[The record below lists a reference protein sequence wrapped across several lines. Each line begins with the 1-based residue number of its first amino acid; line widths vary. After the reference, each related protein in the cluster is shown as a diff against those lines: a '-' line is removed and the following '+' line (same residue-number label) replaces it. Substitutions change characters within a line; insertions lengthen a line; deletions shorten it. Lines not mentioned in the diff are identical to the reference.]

1 MTSKPPPDTSETYA
15 LQGMPVHVYQTSGME
30 ERGGQKNPCE
40 GQADAY
46 SVLQSAKGLDAQEM
60 GDLMDKL
67 HAETEMSDT
76 ASTGVIV
83 SLAEARESTAAQRIF
98 DVTHGHRGDSH
109 FSIVL
114 VDKDM
119 NVRVSNILEA
129 LPDDGYSVTE
139 FGMLGGLGENNVH
152 SRQIVLQQG
161 EQAYLLVTT
170 DGYTDAYL
178 RHPAQQ
184 AQDLK
189 DWIKSHPEGGDLAAF
204 LTARSM
210 ALGAADNTTVIAT
223 HIGHDTQLKGAAV
236 VTAVFDGVGHSDDRV
251 SSHLARLMP
260 TEVPNAVEP
269 LPMRHERPDHIATRP
284 DDFQKLSYVKPSA
297 PAEIKRP
304 PAAPKA
310 AM

>member
-1 MTSKPPPDTSETYA
+1 M
-15 LQGMPVHVYQTSGME
+15 HVYQTSGME
-30 ERGGQKNPCE
+30 ERGGQKNPCD

-46 SVLQSAKGLDAQEM
+46 SVLQAAKGLDAQEM
-60 GDLMDKL
+60 GDLMNRL

-83 SLAEARESTAAQRIF
+83 SLSEARESTAEKRIF

-119 NVRVSNILEA
+119 NVRVNNILEA

-139 FGMLGGLGENNVH
+139 FGMLGGLDENNVH
-152 SRQIVLQQG
+152 SRQIILQEG
-161 EQAYLLVTT
+161 EQAYLLVAT

-178 RHPAQQ
+178 RNPAQQ

-189 DWIKSHPEGGDLAAF
+189 DWIKSYPEGGDLAAF

-210 ALGAADNTTVIAT
+210 SLGAADNTTVIAT
-223 HIGHDTQLKGAAV
+223 HIAHNTQMKGAAV
-236 VTAVFDGVGHSDDRV
+236 VTSVFDGVGHSDDRV

-260 TEVPNAVEP
+260 AEVPHAVEP
-269 LPMRHERPDHIATRP
+269 LPLRHERPDHLATRP
-284 DDFQKLSYVKPSA
+284 EVLQNLARIKLSA
-297 PAEIKRP
+297 QAEIKRP
-304 PAAPKA
+304 PAAPQA

>member
-1 MTSKPPPDTSETYA
+1 M
-15 LQGMPVHVYQTSGME
+15 HVYQTSGME

-40 GQADAY
+40 GQADTY
-46 SVLQSAKGLDAQEM
+46 SVLQAAKGLDKQEM
-60 GDLMDKL
+60 GDLMNRL

-76 ASTGVIV
+76 ASAGVIV
-83 SLAEARESTAAQRIF
+83 SLSEARESTAEQRIF
-98 DVTHGHRGDSH
+98 DVTHGHRGDTH

-119 NVRVSNILEA
+119 NVRVKNILRE
-129 LPDDGYSVTE
+129 LPDEGYSVTE
-139 FGMLGGLGENNVH
+139 FGMFGGLDENNVH
-152 SRQIVLQQG
+152 SRQIFLQEG

-178 RHPAQQ
+178 RNPPQQ
-184 AQDLK
+184 VQDLK
-189 DWIKSHPEGGDLAAF
+189 DWIKSHPEGGDLATF

-210 ALGAADNTTVIAT
+210 ALGSADNTTVIAT
-223 HIGHDTQLKGAAV
+223 HIGPDTQLKGAAV
-236 VTAVFDGVGHSDDRV
+236 VASVFDGAGHSDDRV

-284 DDFQKLSYVKPSA
+284 DDLQKLSHVKPSA
-297 PAEIKRP
+297 QADIKRP
-304 PAAPKA
+304 PATPKA